1 MLLVHLGCCSAQ
13 AGVMSESGPGSPDK
27 TLGRT
32 LNPPW
37 GFLYLQNRSTRSHL
51 PALQWGPH
59 GKHPPAVSLC
69 CVNWDTKSFSKS
81 AFLSLHVKLSPGHV
95 ENHNCRSIFF
105 LILEKQK
112 KKKERK
118 PACVFNALKALL
130 VSWYSF
136 FDIRF
141 FTQLHRQADNCCV
154 NLVHPAYF
162 KHFLIPLKTLK
173 IIFNILKIIFFFS
186 SKNK

>member
-37 GFLYLQNRSTRSHL
+37 GFLYLQNKSTRSHL

-69 CVNWDTKSFSKS
+69 CVNWDTKSFSKGV
-81 AFLSLHVKLSPGHV
+81 FLSAKLLSLLVKLSPGLV

-112 KKKERK
+112 KKKKRK
-118 PACVFNALKALL
+118 KACLCFQCSESIASVLVFFL
-130 VSWYSF
+130 WYQ
-136 FDIRF
+136 I
-141 FTQLHRQADNCCV
+141 LHSYTGKRTIVVLTLFIQ
-154 NLVHPAYF
+154 
-162 KHFLIPLKTLK
+162 HFLS
-173 IIFNILKIIFFFS
+173 IFWYH
-186 SKNK
+186 